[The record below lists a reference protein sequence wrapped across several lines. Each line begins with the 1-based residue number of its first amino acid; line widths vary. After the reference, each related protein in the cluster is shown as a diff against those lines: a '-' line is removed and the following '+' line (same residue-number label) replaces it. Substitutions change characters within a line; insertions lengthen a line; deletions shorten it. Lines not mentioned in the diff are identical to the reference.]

1 MKPII
6 NIDFTDEIDFSSA
19 IKIVDNLVDLL
30 NKDYYV
36 IGTFKPFM
44 EIKELN
50 GEDILF
56 KFNAKDYTVEQIIEI
71 LEGRVENDRIL

>member
-6 NIDFTDEIDFSSA
+6 NIDFTDEIDLSSA
-19 IKIVDNLVDLL
+19 TKIFDNLVDCLS
-30 NKDYYV
+30 KDYYV
-36 IGTFKPFM
+36 LGTFKPFM
-44 EIKELN
+44 EIKELR

-71 LEGRVENDRIL
+71 LEGRVENGKVL